1 MIRLVVPILILLLLL
16 TGAVWALRGFKLPQ
30 FALAPMEQE
39 ATPSSNKRDTDK
51 TTPEEEAAAT
61 TSGPAGDQKAG
72 DSQAPASDPNASF
85 DIARID
91 PKGVSV
97 FAGRAEPGARVTVM
111 GDGQA
116 IGTAEADDNGEWT
129 LATEHEF
136 ADADPKLALRT
147 KSAAQAEAEDKAE
160 AARRAKEKP
169 IVAAEED
176 KSRSS
181 GATAVTSQMLENL
194 RGMVND
200 ARNESE
206 ANEVAAASPEQ
217 MPQDSDDDSVETDH
231 AAAVKAAL
239 PVHSEPSPVKSVPLP
254 IMFVFNEA
262 TMTDEGREAA
272 SLLLQYL
279 KLKHFGAITLTG
291 HADERG
297 TNALNM
303 SLSSERLETVAQFLK
318 DNGYEGRL
326 TLVPKGETEPFTGV
340 DRDEFSQDDL
350 YQLDRRV
357 ELVVTP

>member
-39 ATPSSNKRDTDK
+39 ATPSNKSATDN
-51 TTPEEEAAAT
+51 TPPEEKSAAT
-61 TSGPAGDQKAG
+61 TNRPAGDG
-72 DSQAPASDPNASF
+72 QAPASDPNASF

-97 FAGRAEPGARVTVM
+97 FAGRAEPGSRVTVM

-116 IGTAEADDNGEWT
+116 IGTAEADENGEWT

-136 ADADPKLALRT
+136 KDADPQLALRT
-147 KSAAQAEAEDKAE
+147 KSAAQAEAEAKAA

-176 KSRSS
+176 KSRGS

-217 MPQDSDDDSVETDH
+217 MPENGDETNVETDH
-231 AAAVKAAL
+231 ATAVKAAL
-239 PVHSEPSPVKSVPLP
+239 PVRSEPSAVKSVPLP

-297 TNALNM
+297 TNDLNM
-303 SLSSERLETVAQFLK
+303 TLSSERLDTVAQFLK

-326 TLVPKGETEPFTGV
+326 TLIPKGESEPFTGV
-340 DRDEFSQDDL
+340 DRREFSQDDL